1 MTVSALLDKIG
12 NKIYYP
18 LLIVCIVFDLVF
30 NKKIESR
37 EPEYVWLYYVRF
49 ILHTMIFFNL
59 NMFLAVRVFIPMPQL
74 VPKKWVK
81 WGRAGVIILFHVLL
95 LLYIFSDRFSL

>member
-12 NKIYYP
+12 NKINYP

-37 EPEYVWLYYVRF
+37 EIGYRWLFDVRF
-49 ILHTMIFFNL
+49 ILHSMVYFNF

-74 VPKKWVK
+74 VPKKWVI
-81 WGRAGVIILFHVLL
+81 WGRAGVIILFHLL
-95 LLYIFSDRFSL
+95 LFLLI